1 MGSSSKGK
9 KTTVSTKTTV
19 TTVTVEEPTSGAEK
33 NDAAAALESGKK
45 KANQPKALKAPD
57 AAVIPS
63 GSHFPA
69 LVGPPS
75 YSMMPGHQ
83 PSRFPC
89 PSMGSVQPPV
99 PFGSSYSGGFPSFP
113 VPTGVMGGVGAGG
126 AIGGKLSPITKMLPP
141 GSGGGYPAAAYQRSM
156 MASAASA
163 SSGFGASGQMPMQ
176 AI

>member
-33 NDAAAALESGKK
+33 KNAAAALESGKK

-57 AAVIPS
+57 AALIPS
-63 GSHFPA
+63 GSHYPA
-69 LVGPPS
+69 LGGPPS

-89 PSMGSVQPPV
+89 PPMGSVQPPL
-99 PFGSSYSGGFPSFP
+99 PFGSSHSGGFPSFP
-113 VPTGVMGGVGAGG
+113 VPTGVMGGGIGGGG
-126 AIGGKLSPITKMLPP
+126 AIGGKLSPIP
-141 GSGGGYPAAAYQRSM
+141 
-156 MASAASA
+156 
-163 SSGFGASGQMPMQ
+163 
-176 AI
+176 